1 MATTET
7 FEAQISVDLGDTN
20 AALNAT
26 YANMERLFRQVGE
39 AGEEIETPF
48 LKGLDSINRLRGN
61 IDDVTDQLKLFGDA
75 GANTASIIEG
85 ISDPVLR
92 LAAAR
97 DALAK
102 AKQGGDPFQK
112 MGDRVSLLRAK
123 FSSLGPV
130 TQGVLVG
137 GFAAAGAAVAGAGA
151 LLAQFTSDALS
162 KFIAGSVQMQGKIAN
177 LEMAYDRLT
186 ATVGRIIAEHLHLS
200 DTLDQSQ
207 GAVDELTN
215 YINLNSGALDDVINV
230 IKEVGVIAVHVFSY
244 TIPLVLSP
252 LSIFIDTLRV
262 SFYSGFV
269 AISQGIAWLGEAMEY
284 LNLAEKGWSVGLQ
297 KAATNARENAAAQKF
312 LTVKIW
318 ETGGAFRDQL
328 GKLDLTKTKM
338 GEVATATDKTASAY
352 KELLTRITKVDDEL
366 QGAAIEQ
373 MGDFAVKLREAG
385 VGVDTLQ
392 AYTDNLT
399 LSLIDGTIT
408 LGQYKDAI
416 ADLQGVS
423 TSTPKA
429 AEKSGKAAEK
439 SGKADFLD
447 DVNSKVGDVEV
458 EQRDKKIEQIRA
470 STEARI
476 AEQAALNDE
485 KAALQKWATASN
497 DAITKAHA
505 IDPKEAE
512 ASQKRIEDIGSA
524 MNDAAKGA
532 IMLGTS
538 MAAMAI
544 ETAIAGESFDDF
556 GWKMLK
562 MFGDFA
568 VQAGSIMLATG
579 IGQLALFG
587 GNPVGA
593 IAAGA
598 TLIALGSVLGG
609 VAKRNMKQGGGGGH
623 SRAEAQQI
631 IESFASRNK
640 REEEEEKK
648 IIIYAQFGTE
658 QLEPFVANAT
668 MSAQR
673 NGRLPRG
680 ARA

>member
-20 AALNAT
+20 AALNQT
-26 YANMERLFRQVGE
+26 YANMERLFRQVNE
-39 AGEEIETPF
+39 AGDEIETPF

-85 ISDPVLR
+85 ISDPVKR

-97 DALAK
+97 DALARV
-102 AKQGGDPFQK
+102 KQGGDPFAK
-112 MGDRVSLLRAK
+112 MGDQVSLLRAK

-151 LLAQFTSDALS
+151 ILVKFTSDALS
-162 KFIAGSVQMQGKIAN
+162 KFIAGSVEMQGKISR

-186 ATVGRIIAEHLHLS
+186 AKVGKVIAEHLHLS
-200 DTLDQSQ
+200 DALDNSQ
-207 GAVDELTN
+207 GAVEGLTT
-215 YINLNSGALDDVINV
+215 YIDQNSGAIDEVIDT
-230 IKEVGVIAVHVFSY
+230 IKEVGVVALKVFSY
-244 TIPLVLSP
+244 TLPAALTPLAGT
-252 LSIFIDTLRV
+252 IDALR
-262 SFYSGFV
+262 FGFAALFAFLTEGAAQV
-269 AISQGIAWLGEAMEY
+269 GEG
-284 LNLAEKGWSVGLQ
+284 LAELGIINEDTAKGLRR
-297 KAATNARENAAAQKF
+297 AADDVTKQAAAQES
-312 LTVKIW
+312 LTKKVW
-318 ETGGAFRDQL
+318 ETSGAFRDQL
-328 GKLDLTKTKM
+328 DKLDLTKTKM
-338 GEVATATDKTASAY
+338 GEVSTTTEKTASAY
-352 KELLTRITKVDDEL
+352 KELLTRISKVDDEL
-366 QGAAIEQ
+366 QSAAIGQ
-373 MGDFAVKLREAG
+373 MGDFAVELRKAG
-385 VGVDTLQ
+385 VGVSTLQ
-392 AYTDNLT
+392 TYTDNLT

-423 TSTPKA
+423 IAEPKA
-429 AEKSGKAAEK
+429 AEKPKGGGKNTKEEFK
-439 SGKADFLD
+439 SEVLG
-447 DVNSKVGDVEV
+447 KVGDVEI
-458 EQRDKKIEQIRA
+458 EQRDKQIEGVRA

-476 AEQAALNDE
+476 AEKAALNDE
-485 KAALQKWATASN
+485 AAALQRFATASN
-497 DAITKAHA
+497 EAITKAYA
-505 IDPKEAE
+505 TDPKEAD
-512 ASQKRIEDIGSA
+512 ASKKRIEDIGNA

-568 VQAGSIMLATG
+568 AQAGSIMLATG

-609 VAKRNMKQGGGGGH
+609 VAKRNMKQGGGGGS

-631 IESFASRNK
+631 IDSFADRNK
-640 REEEEEKK
+640 RNEEEEKE

-658 QLEPFVANAT
+658 RLEPFVANAT
-668 MSAQR
+668 MSAER
-673 NGRLPRG
+673 NGRLPRR
-680 ARA
+680 ARR